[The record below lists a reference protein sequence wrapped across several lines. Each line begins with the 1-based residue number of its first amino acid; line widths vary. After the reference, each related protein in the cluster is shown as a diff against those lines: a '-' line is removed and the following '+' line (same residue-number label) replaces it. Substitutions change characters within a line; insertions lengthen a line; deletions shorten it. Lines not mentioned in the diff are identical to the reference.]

1 MDVNTNYNIL
11 ESIYLENIENYVV
24 ISEEMYKTVIK
35 NINMNYLLIL
45 FTMSCLSTIL
55 LCPRKKTI
63 QNKYILIKKNS
74 AILSIKFFN
83 LKTKIIQ
90 YLNFIK
96 QKLWRK
102 KNI

>member
-63 QNKYILIKKNS
+63 QNKYILVPSNEKETNTEIITEPVKGEYVS
-74 AILSIKFFN
+74 
-83 LKTKIIQ
+83 KI
-90 YLNFIK
+90 
-96 QKLWRK
+96 
-102 KNI
+102 